1 MKQTI
6 ITVLLVLVAMA
17 GQGQTTKNSC
27 SIPKDSLCQE
37 RIVKSDTV
45 NCPLDKQ
52 FLLKANVTNKE
63 ESKSNLPK
71 IALPKNDIYR
81 EKFTNLQLI
90 NVVGSH
96 LSRWVWC
103 RPLVDRWNYGTYLI
117 NYRIIQKSVTQIC
130 IIRKFWLS
138 LHQKTNNRW
147 EYDKESFPDIRL

>member
-1 MKQTI
+1 MNKKTI
-6 ITVLLVLVAMA
+6 ITILLVLVAMT
-17 GQGQTTKNSC
+17 GQGQTTKDSC

-45 NCPLDKQ
+45 
-52 FLLKANVTNKE
+52 NKE

-96 LSRWVWC
+96 LSR
-103 RPLVDRWNYGTYLI
+103 
-117 NYRIIQKSVTQIC
+117 
-130 IIRKFWLS
+130 
-138 LHQKTNNRW
+138 
-147 EYDKESFPDIRL
+147 